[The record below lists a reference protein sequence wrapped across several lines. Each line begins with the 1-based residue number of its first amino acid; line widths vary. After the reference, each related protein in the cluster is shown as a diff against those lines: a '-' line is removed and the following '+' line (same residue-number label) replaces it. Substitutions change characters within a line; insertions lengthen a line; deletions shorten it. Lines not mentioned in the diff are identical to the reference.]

1 MELFGKYG
9 VFTPREMHSRFE
21 IALEQYAMSIGVE
34 ARLTLEI
41 ATTVV
46 LPAAL
51 RYQTELAANLATL
64 SAVGI
69 DGDRSTLEEVSSAL
83 TSLRSG
89 IALLRSELAQEGLDS
104 TEKEAEHAGRTLLG
118 DDGSG
123 ARIGRRARGHRGRR
137 PVAAGDLP
145 GDAVHP
151 LSR

>member
-1 MELFGKYG
+1 
-9 VFTPREMHSRFE
+9 
-21 IALEQYAMSIGVE
+21 VE

-118 DDGSG
+118 TMEAVRASADELEGVVADD
-123 ARIGRRARGHRGRR
+123 
-137 PVAAGDLP
+137 LW
-145 GDAVHP
+145 P
-151 LSR
+151 LATYQEMLFIL